1 MQPIHRI
8 RFGTPSCRSHFQSPD
23 HSAHPFP
30 GTALMPEDSGLLHSS
45 VGSGIKA
52 PARWRRVFSPRGPD
66 LVSVPL
72 FLSEAPMKIDV
83 LTLIRLPAYAE
94 DVLSTWTDAEL
105 YAFERKLLVA
115 VDDPR
120 LEPLAEFLHRLLRQ
134 IDEEFLVRF
143 EIEQML

>member
-1 MQPIHRI
+1 
-8 RFGTPSCRSHFQSPD
+8 
-23 HSAHPFP
+23 
-30 GTALMPEDSGLLHSS
+30 
-45 VGSGIKA
+45 
-52 PARWRRVFSPRGPD
+52 
-66 LVSVPL
+66 
-72 FLSEAPMKIDV
+72 MKIDV